1 MCLILNFLD
10 EMMKL
15 TKKIGNRIKSKNA
28 PEGFSWTTLF
38 FGAMVPLVR
47 GMPFGV
53 TAKLWIV
60 AIFTLG
66 LGNIYFAFKINE
78 EYQEYLLDEG
88 YEVA

>member
-1 MCLILNFLD
+1 
-10 EMMKL
+10 MKKTINNR
-15 TKKIGNRIKSKNA
+15 TKTKDV
-28 PEGFSWTTLF
+28 PEGFSWTTFF

-66 LGNIYFAFKINE
+66 LSNIYFAFKINE
-78 EYQEYLLDEG
+78 EYKEWMLDEG
-88 YEVA
+88 WSDV